1 MYERSIKHGSADYAS
16 WMQIA
21 DTAVYALTA
30 LEGAETMP
38 LADQRFAK
46 LVYTINQPVLS
57 LSGATVATYAQPFAT
72 QILVSGN
79 YTWVSKAPPGT
90 YTSDNKWA
98 IQQILV
104 SGGLT
109 TITWPNGDSSSTYV
123 ADNAPYY
130 NNYR

>member
-16 WMQIA
+16 WMQITDA
-21 DTAVYALTA
+21 AVLALTA
-30 LEGAETMP
+30 AEGGETLP
-38 LADQRFAK
+38 FEDQRFAK

-57 LSGATVATYAQPFAT
+57 LSGASVNTAPQPFAS

-90 YTSDNKWA
+90 LVSESKWM

-104 SGGLT
+104 SGNLT
-109 TITWPNGDSSSTYV
+109 TITWPNGDSGFNYAADSVTFYTYS
-123 ADNAPYY
+123 
-130 NNYR
+130 